1 MKKRLYGA
9 GALTQSNGKW
19 VARLPRAFGRKVLG
33 IFETKEEA
41 QAVLDGAV
49 AQLSEG
55 LMDDNRG
62 RPSLADI
69 YAPFFRSR
77 EAVDNRSME
86 RDKNR
91 WGTYIS
97 TWQLYKK
104 PIAAITSH
112 DIREWRNA
120 MQTRKATRHRNKGN
134 NISVHTVKN
143 AMSLLRAAFR
153 FAVESRIIDNDP
165 TANVRVTKKDLRTEE
180 PWTYMTLEEQDRL
193 INCASISIADR
204 LLIQFAIGSG
214 MRRGEIFA
222 LHWQD
227 VFTGTKKHVV
237 VRYGS
242 PGKPPKNG
250 KIRRIP
256 LFGLALEA
264 IKQWSDMQSNPKVGI
279 VFPNENGGFR
289 KEISHKLWER
299 YLEDAGIDRHVR
311 FHDLRHTCASSLVT
325 GWWGRRWSL
334 EEVKNLL
341 GHGTINL
348 TERYAHLADTAVE
361 QAASETLAPIG
372 QSKAG
377 NAEKTEE
384 TGAFLNRWSHVQLM
398 LGAPEKQ
405 GVSSLGTHDALGQLL
420 ANSKNYLFA
429 VVNGDPDA
437 NELRL
442 SLARAVLAIPF
453 VQLALDAASDGPLSH
468 AKAIELARK
477 IIELN
482 NAQARSKKAGGQ

>member
-9 GALTQSNGKW
+9 GTIARSNGKW
-19 VARLPRAFGRKVLG
+19 VARLPRAFDRKILG
-33 IFETKEEA
+33 FFETKEEA
-41 QAVLDGAV
+41 QSVLDGAV
-49 AQLSEG
+49 SQLSEG
-55 LMDDNRG
+55 LMDDNKG
-62 RPSLADI
+62 QPSLADI

-91 WGTYIS
+91 WGAYIS
-97 TWQLYKK
+97 TWRLYRRA
-104 PIAAITSH
+104 IAAITSH

-120 MQTRKATRHRNKGN
+120 LQTRKATRHRNKGQSL
-134 NISVHTVKN
+134 SVHTVKN

-165 TANVRVTKKDLRTEE
+165 TANVRVTKKDLRTQE

-193 INCASISIADR
+193 INCATISMADR

-227 VFTGTKKHVV
+227 VFTGAKKHVV

-264 IKQWSDMQSNPKVGI
+264 IKQWSNMQSNPKVGI

-289 KEISHKLWER
+289 KEISHKLWGR
-299 YLEDAGIDRHVR
+299 YLEDAGIERHVR
-311 FHDLRHTCASSLVT
+311 FHDLRHTCASSLAT

-348 TERYAHLADTAVE
+348 TERYAHLADTVVE

-384 TGAFLNRWSHVQLM
+384 KGAFLNRWSQVQL
-398 LGAPEKQ
+398 LSGAPSKID
-405 GVSSLGTHDALGQLL
+405 VFDLGTSDAFDQLL
-420 ANSKNYLFA
+420 TNSKEYLLA
-429 VVNGDPDA
+429 VVNGSPNAD
-437 NELRL
+437 ELRCT
-442 SLARAVLAIPF
+442 LARDVLSIPF
-453 VQLALDAASDGPLSH
+453 IQMALDAASGGPLAH
-468 AKAIELARK
+468 ARAIDLARK
-477 IIELN
+477 IIELSGSRS
-482 NAQARSKKAGGQ
+482 AARKSGGQ